1 MDDGAACGLARTHGT
16 VNEFRHALDLLLE
29 AGMAEDAIDHAR
41 QIAMVTS
48 ILSQAF
54 EAEGL
59 RCTLVGGCAI
69 EIYAP
74 GIFKSGDIDLV
85 IEELRGTAHRERLDP
100 VFDGLGFEK
109 AGRHW
114 RRGDLFVEVPSQFLE
129 DPFEVIRLGHFPLN
143 VIAKEVLLAD
153 RVVGFKYWRQTS
165 YGQQAIDMIAAFG
178 NELRA
183 DRLMPRLTQE
193 QAVDA
198 YEALRA
204 MALSAESVT
213 EDTLQTVLERLTGR

>member
-1 MDDGAACGLARTHGT
+1 
-16 VNEFRHALDLLLE
+16 
-29 AGMAEDAIDHAR
+29 MADDAIDHAR

-48 ILSQAF
+48 IVSQAF

-59 RCTLVGGCAI
+59 RCTLVGGSAI

-85 IEELRGTAHRERLDP
+85 IEELRGAAGRERLDP
-100 VFDGLGFEK
+100 VFAGLGFEK

-114 RRGDLFVEVPSQFLE
+114 RRGDLFVEVPSQCLE
-129 DPFEVIRLGHFPLN
+129 DPAEVIRLGHFRLN
-143 VIAKEVLLAD
+143 VVAKEVLLAD

-178 NELRA
+178 DDLSA

-204 MALSAESVT
+204 MAVSDESVT
-213 EDTLQTVLERLTGR
+213 EDSLQALLERLTGR

>member
-1 MDDGAACGLARTHGT
+1 
-16 VNEFRHALDLLLE
+16 
-29 AGMAEDAIDHAR
+29 MAEDAIDHAR

-48 ILSQAF
+48 IVSQAF
-54 EAEGL
+54 EVEGL
-59 RCTLVGGCAI
+59 RCTLVGGSAI

-85 IEELRGTAHRERLDP
+85 IEELRGTADRQRLDP
-100 VFDGLGFEK
+100 IFASLGFEK
-109 AGRHW
+109 QGRHW
-114 RRGDLFVEVPSQFLE
+114 RRGDLFVEVPSQSLE
-129 DPFEVIRLGHFPLN
+129 DPSEVIRLGHFPLS
-143 VIAKEVLLAD
+143 VVVKEVLLAY
-153 RVVGFKYWRQTS
+153 RVVGFKYWRHTS

-178 NELRA
+178 DDLRA

-204 MALSAESVT
+204 MAVSNESVT
-213 EDTLQTVLERLTGR
+213 EDSLQALLERLTGR